1 MFTDASPNDEWG
13 ISAFAQYTGKAAVED
28 VQAEIRSIEKK
39 GIKVIAVFMG
49 SDRNTETA
57 KALGI
62 DYSVFKDMGELVEVT
77 TTEE

>member
-39 GIKVIAVFMG
+39 GNKSYRCFYG
-49 SDRNTETA
+49 
-57 KALGI
+57 K
-62 DYSVFKDMGELVEVT
+62 
-77 TTEE
+77 